1 MAEPD
6 PDAPPVVQVTVR
18 YFAAARAAAGVP
30 DERLPIP
37 VTAGTEMS
45 CTVASVLAAATERH
59 GASLARVLERCSFL
73 LDEVAVHGGATAVR
87 DGQALD
93 VLPPFAGG

>member
-1 MAEPD
+1 VAEPATH
-6 PDAPPVVQVTVR
+6 APPVLQVTVR

-30 DERLPIP
+30 EERLAIP
-37 VTAGTEMS
+37 LSAGTDMS
-45 CTVASVLAAATERH
+45 CTVGSVLAAATERH

-73 LDEVAVHGGATAVR
+73 LDEVAVHGTATAVR